1 MSRNVGKRMEEN
13 RVKKERIKV
22 LLGEG
27 LEARAIAT
35 RMGVSMSCIYAIR
48 KEIEKEVNRSEQ
60 T

>member
-1 MSRNVGKRMEEN
+1 MEEN

-27 LEARAIAT
+27 LETRAIAT
-35 RMGVSMSCIYAIR
+35 RMGVSMNCIYAIR
-48 KEIEKEVNRSEQ
+48 KEIEKEVNQSEQ